1 MKKNILL
8 AILSGVLFSIA
19 WPTYGFPLF
28 LFFAFVPLLLIEEN
42 FIKNKTQKG
51 FFLYIYLAFF
61 LWNLFKTWWV
71 YNSTAVGGIF
81 AIVVNSLLM
90 ATTFWLFH
98 FVRKRLPDSMAL
110 FFFPAIWIAFE
121 KFHLNWAFSWP
132 WLNIGNGFS
141 DYPSWI
147 QWYEYTGVFGG
158 ALWVLIVNLLIY
170 KGISKHFASEDKS
183 IKTKLLR
190 KTIIKA
196 GLAIVLPLGI
206 SLLMYQNYQE
216 KGTQATALLLQPNLD
231 PFTEKFKY
239 SNRQAAENLLDL
251 VQQKTDVIIAPETAI
266 SQYSEIDN
274 FIYSSPYHIFKQF
287 SENNNTAVVSGVDF
301 IHWYPKD
308 AKNIPQTANKNSRGR
323 GYEMYNSAVLINQDQ
338 YQVYHKSKLVVG
350 AEYTPFQKIL
360 IPLIGDWVTK
370 TIGVSMGSNVTQKER
385 SVFAVNGN
393 NLKIAPIICYES
405 IYGEYVTDYVKKDA
419 NLLAVITNDG
429 WWGDTEGYR
438 QHLSLARLRAVET
451 RRDLVQSANTGIS
464 AHINQKGKIIN
475 QLGYEKRGSVL
486 AKVRLNKEKTF
497 YVKHGDYIARVAI
510 FMAILLFLYSFAR
523 KKVRL

>member
-1 MKKNILL
+1 MKKILFL
-8 AILSGVLFSIA
+8 AILSGVLFSVG

-28 LFFAFVPLLLIEEN
+28 LFFGFVPLLFIEEHFLRN
-42 FIKNKTQKG
+42 RQQKG

-61 LWNLFKTWWV
+61 IWNLATTWWV
-71 YNSTAVGGIF
+71 YNSTAVGGVF
-81 AIVVNSLLM
+81 AVVVNSLLM
-90 ATTFWLFH
+90 TTTFWLFH

-141 DYPSWI
+141 DYPAWI

-158 ALWVLIVNLLIY
+158 ALWILVVNLVFY
-170 KGISKHFASEDKS
+170 KGLSKYLNGDKVS
-183 IKTKLLR
+183 FQKNILR
-190 KTIIKA
+190 TTIIKT
-196 GLAIVLPLGI
+196 VLLIIIPLGI

-216 KGTQATALLLQPNLD
+216 KGKSASVLLLQPNLN

-239 SNRQAAENLLDL
+239 SNTQAAQNLLEL

-266 SQYSEIDN
+266 SQYTEIDN
-274 FIYSSPYHIFKQF
+274 FKLSSVYKIFKQF
-287 SENNNTAVVSGVDF
+287 SDEQNTAVITGVDF
-301 IHWYPKD
+301 IHWYDKN
-308 AKNIPQTANKNSRGR
+308 ANNIPETANKNRRGR
-323 GYEMYNSAVLINQDQ
+323 SYNMYNSAVLIDGDN
-338 YQVYHKSKLVVG
+338 YQIYHKSKLVVG

-360 IPLIGDWVTK
+360 VPLIGDWVTK
-370 TIGVSMGSNVTQKER
+370 TIGVSMGSNVTQNER
-385 SVFAVNGN
+385 SVFHVANSQ
-393 NLKIAPIICYES
+393 LKIAPIICYES

-429 WWGDTEGYR
+429 WWGNTQGYK

-451 RRDLVQSANTGIS
+451 RRDVVQSANTGIS
-464 AHINQKGKIIN
+464 AHINQKGQLVK

-486 AKVRLNKEKTF
+486 ANVKLNEDQTF
-497 YVKHGDYIARVAI
+497 YTQQGDYIARVAV

>member
-1 MKKNILL
+1 MKRNLLL
-8 AILSGVLFSIA
+8 AILSGVLFSVG

-28 LFFAFVPLLLIEEN
+28 LFFAFVPLLLIEED
-42 FIKNKTQKG
+42 FLRNKQKKG

-61 LWNLFKTWWV
+61 IWNLFKTWWV

-81 AIVVNSLLM
+81 ALVVNSLLM

-110 FFFPAIWIAFE
+110 FFFPAMWIAFE

-158 ALWVLIVNLLIY
+158 ALWILVVNLLMY
-170 KGISKHFASEDKS
+170 KGLSAYLQQEE
-183 IKTKLLR
+183 TVTRTRVLQ
-190 KTIIKA
+190 KTIVKVL
-196 GLAIVLPLGI
+196 LAIGLPLSI
-206 SLLMYQNYQE
+206 SSLMYANYHE
-216 KGTQATALLLQPNLD
+216 RGTKATALLLQPNLN

-239 SNRQAAENLLDL
+239 SNTQAAQNLLAL
-251 VQQKTDVIIAPETAI
+251 VNQKTDVIIAPETAI
-266 SQYSEIDN
+266 SQYTEIDN
-274 FIYSSPYHIFKQF
+274 FIMTSPYQIFKQF
-287 SENNNTAVVSGVDF
+287 SENQRTAVLTGVDF
-301 IHWYPKD
+301 IHWYDRNEKD
-308 AKNIPQTANKNSRGR
+308 IPVTANKNRRGR
-323 GYEMYNSAVLINQDQ
+323 SYDMYNSAVLINQEQ

-350 AEYTPFQKIL
+350 AEYTPFQKVIV
-360 IPLIGDWVTK
+360 PLIGDWVTK

-385 SVFAVNGN
+385 SVFHVANSQ
-393 NLKIAPIICYES
+393 LKIAPIICYES

-429 WWGDTEGYR
+429 WWGNTQGYK

-451 RRDLVQSANTGIS
+451 RRDVVQSANTGIS
-464 AHINQKGKIIN
+464 AHINQKGQLVK

-486 AKVRLNKEKTF
+486 ANVKLNEDQTF
-497 YVKHGDYIARVAI
+497 YTQQGDYIARVAV